1 MRESACPGTNLGGTV
16 VVAVVAVVG
25 VVAVLVTVHGL
36 FVVDFCC
43 CWWCWWRCWYAL
55 VCVGVGF
62 LLLLVGGADVL
73 MCCDADALL
82 CGGGLFVIFSSNQNL
97 KNTHDLL
104 FNMAR
109 ICREESAITQFPRI
123 L

>member
-1 MRESACPGTNLGGTV
+1 MRESACPGTKLGGTV

-43 CWWCWWRCWYAL
+43 CWCWWRCWYAL